1 MALEVVVGPQDRRV
15 VSHPPDEHHA
25 HRKTLRHHAGN
36 IDGRMPRRVEP
47 AGVGD
52 HFPSSHDLLLERR
65 VRAWN
70 LRRLDRRRRHHEN
83 IELFAGPQGAVTL
96 RDLLDQKYR
105 LCQTSLEQT
114 GTITPNSVRFR
125 FSLTGRNVAYA

>member
-96 RDLLDQKYR
+96 RDLLDISKNIDSVKPVLNR
-105 LCQTSLEQT
+105 LVLSLQIVF
-114 GTITPNSVRFR
+114 GFVFR
-125 FSLTGRNVAYA
+125 